1 MSCRLRSPKQ
11 APERRQRSL
20 PVAATTD
27 AAPHRQASAKVR
39 STGHFAEDH
48 HCFTCTPR
56 NVVTL
61 QGSCYGCG
69 LPLQAAQPGVAGYVA
84 ADKAAPMVQHKH
96 NKRILCERCQELSN
110 GRMIPAVEDFSSRQM
125 SGNQPIHVGQQS
137 VHRGSLWFKHED
149 FAFAKFSIRCIHGQ
163 KKKDQGK
170 FVWTDKT

>member
-1 MSCRLRSPKQ
+1 M
-11 APERRQRSL
+11 
-20 PVAATTD
+20 
-27 AAPHRQASAKVR
+27 
-39 STGHFAEDH
+39 
-48 HCFTCTPR
+48 
-56 NVVTL
+56 TL

-110 GRMIPAVEDFSSRQM
+110 GRMIPAVEDFSSRQL

-149 FAFAKFSIRCIHGQ
+149 SLLQ
-163 KKKDQGK
+163 NSQ
-170 FVWTDKT
+170 